1 MLFDRRQFLG
11 ATAGAA
17 ATAALGQN
25 ALAQAQAPAF
35 VPTPGRPWNGTELK
49 VLCVVAS
56 QFRAHEARVP
66 QFTEQTGIR
75 VTYTNVPFGNL
86 RETLTAEMVGGART
100 YDLAVAM
107 DSWVPSLANLWDPID
122 ERVRAANLD
131 LARYPNAFLHAG
143 RIDGKL
149 LGLPVRC
156 HVQLMFYRKD
166 LFQQAGLQPP
176 NTWDDVVNAG
186 KAIQERN
193 PNVSGIAMYYGKNA
207 GQNLMIWYN
216 FLWGKG
222 VDLFDAQGRPS
233 FNNEAGIAATR
244 DYIGLLREHR
254 VASPGS
260 LTFNEGDATTS
271 FVQGNAAMI
280 PVWWWV
286 ISRMTDPNQS
296 RLTREQVGFVP
307 LPTYAGA
314 PRSTYTNSWPFGI
327 TRGSTK
333 KDAAF
338 EFLRWMTHPSI
349 ERSILLDPRETDV
362 VSVHWSNLRDPE
374 VNQRFNGMH
383 NFAAQTLERTRVFTY
398 TTQTLPMI
406 EVMEN
411 IMSDMATGA
420 KQIPEGLNEMASR
433 VARIVRR

>member
-1 MLFDRRQFLG
+1 MHFDRRQFLG
-11 ATAGAA
+11 TAAGAA
-17 ATAALGQN
+17 AMAAFGHD
-25 ALAQAQAPAF
+25 ARAQVPAYA
-35 VPTPGRPWNGTELK
+35 PTPGKPWNGTELK

-56 QFRAHEARVP
+56 QFRAHEARLP
-66 QFTEQTGIR
+66 QFTEATGIR
-75 VTYTNVPFGNL
+75 VTYNNVPFANL
-86 RETLTAEMVGGART
+86 RETLTAEMVGGARN
-100 YDLAVAM
+100 YDLAMAM

-122 ERVRAANLD
+122 ERVRASGLD
-131 LARYPNAFLHAG
+131 LERYPNAFLHAG

-166 LFQQAGLQPP
+166 LFQSVGAQAPE
-176 NTWDDVVNAG
+176 TWDDVVRIGRAV
-186 KAIQERN
+186 QERH
-193 PNVSGIAMYYGKNA
+193 PNINGIAMYYGKNA
-207 GQNLMIWYN
+207 GQNMMIWYN

-222 VDLFDAQGRPS
+222 VDVFDAQGRPA
-233 FNNEAGIAATR
+233 FNNDAGRAATR

-286 ISRMTDPNQS
+286 ISRMLNPEQS
-296 RLTREQVGFVP
+296 RLTREQVGFAP

-333 KDAAF
+333 KDAAW
-338 EFLRWMTHPSI
+338 EFLRWLTHPSV
-349 ERSILLDPRETDV
+349 ERSVLLDPRETDV
-362 VSVHWSNLRDPE
+362 VAVHWSNLRDPE
-374 VNQRFNGMH
+374 VNQRYDNMH

-398 TTQTLPMI
+398 NTHTLQLI
-406 EVMEN
+406 DVMEN
-411 IMSDMATGA
+411 IMSDMATGQ
-420 KQIPEGLNEMASR
+420 KSVNDGLAEMESR
-433 VARIVRR
+433 VNRIVRR